1 MTGFSEKMLVSTKY
15 IHGFMSNLIKK
26 SWTDSTFHFKNDKIT
41 GESMRTSQS
50 KQAEI
55 FVLQSDVDITHGI
68 QQSRH
73 LEKMF
78 NFYIFTDL
86 LTLEEIHIKYFH

>member
-1 MTGFSEKMLVSTKY
+1 MK
-15 IHGFMSNLIKK
+15 
-26 SWTDSTFHFKNDKIT
+26 
-41 GESMRTSQS
+41 TSQS

-55 FVLQSDVDITHGI
+55 VVLQSDVDITHVI

-78 NFYIFTDL
+78 NFYILTDL
-86 LTLEEIHIKYFH
+86 LTLEIHITYFH

>member
-1 MTGFSEKMLVSTKY
+1 MAIFS
-15 IHGFMSNLIKK
+15 FQ
-26 SWTDSTFHFKNDKIT
+26 NDKIT
-41 GESMRTSQS
+41 AESMKTSQS

-55 FVLQSDVDITHGI
+55 VVLQSDVDITHVI

-78 NFYIFTDL
+78 NFYILTDL
-86 LTLEEIHIKYFH
+86 LTLEIHITYFH

>member
-1 MTGFSEKMLVSTKY
+1 
-15 IHGFMSNLIKK
+15 
-26 SWTDSTFHFKNDKIT
+26 
-41 GESMRTSQS
+41 MRTSQS

-86 LTLEEIHIKYFH
+86 LTLLEIHIKYFH